1 MSRGLRWP
9 ARARGLCGLRWP
21 AAGGCATIYKA
32 TIYKAT
38 GRQSNGAPSEQRR
51 APSRRWGLLATMP
64 RAHRSA
70 RRYTRRRAEGLP
82 KGRQAAT
89 EGEPGGRAGGVVA
102 CGGRAAV
109 IGLRWPGGCLRR
121 RRTTTTTT
129 PTPAEIWRRA
139 STYLWEMPTPEEEGD
154 ADGHLPIGGDGD
166 AQKKESERRQQHI
179 YARRNMEAGIYL
191 PTGNDYARRGRRR

>member
-1 MSRGLRWP
+1 MNSDSGSTSNSTSSSCDGRGGRETVERLGYSATSLSLSKP
-9 ARARGLCGLRWP
+9 GRARELLCKAVRTQNFRGSLSPWQSPKQCRQLLP
-21 AAGGCATIYKA
+21 A
-32 TIYKAT
+32 
-38 GRQSNGAPSEQRR
+38 
-51 APSRRWGLLATMP
+51 
-64 RAHRSA
+64 
-70 RRYTRRRAEGLP
+70 
-82 KGRQAAT
+82 
-89 EGEPGGRAGGVVA
+89 
-102 CGGRAAV
+102 
-109 IGLRWPGGCLRR
+109 
-121 RRTTTTTT
+121 T